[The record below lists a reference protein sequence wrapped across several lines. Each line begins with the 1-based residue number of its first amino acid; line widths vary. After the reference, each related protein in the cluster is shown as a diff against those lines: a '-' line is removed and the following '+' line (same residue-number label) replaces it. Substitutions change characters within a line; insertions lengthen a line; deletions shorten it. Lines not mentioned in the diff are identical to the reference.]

1 MMVSYILSEIVR
13 TQGHLREFLEVSDK
27 VRRFQQ
33 LLEVDSE
40 FQRVLGTFKR
50 CTEVYRGL

>member
-1 MMVSYILSEIVR
+1 MVSNILSELMR
-13 TQGHLREFLEVSDK
+13 TQGHFRGFLEVSDK

-50 CTEVYRGL
+50 CTEVNRGL

>member
-1 MMVSYILSEIVR
+1 MVSYILSEIVR

-50 CTEVYRGL
+50 